1 MKWPGCRPFN
11 QIGFSIYCHNVS
23 QSVLVCQ
30 NQAASPP
37 IQNNTPDFKKMTNHC
52 SIGLPT
58 QPSPKSDTRVVFS
71 VVIEVI

>member
-1 MKWPGCRPFN
+1 
-11 QIGFSIYCHNVS
+11 
-23 QSVLVCQ
+23 VLVCQ